1 MGLFRDNIAL
11 ERIEDR
17 LAKIEALA
25 NSLESQN
32 RSLKLEYVELYDKVS
47 HQMSRMAKRY
57 SRDKSEVNDAPVIEP
72 DEDSVDPI
80 SAKIIARR
88 GYLRNQV

>member
-1 MGLFRDNIAL
+1 MALFGNIIAL

-17 LAKIEALA
+17 LAKLETLVESLA
-25 NSLESQN
+25 RGN

-57 SRDKSEVNDAPVIEP
+57 ARDKSEVNDAPVIEP
-72 DEDSVDPI
+72 EDEGIDPI
-80 SAKIIARR
+80 SAKIHARR
-88 GYLRNQV
+88 GFLRGQA

>member
-1 MGLFRDNIAL
+1 MALFGDNIAL

-17 LAKIEALA
+17 LAKIETLA
-25 NSLESQN
+25 AGLEAEN
-32 RSLKLEYVELYDKVS
+32 RSLKLEYIELYDKVS

-57 SRDKSEVNDAPVIEP
+57 ARDKPETNAAEVIE
-72 DEDSVDPI
+72 DETAGPDPI

-88 GYLRNQV
+88 SFLRS

>member
-1 MGLFRDNIAL
+1 MSLFRDSNAL

-17 LAKIEALA
+17 LAKIETLA
-25 NSLESQN
+25 ADLEREN

-57 SRDKSEVNDAPVIEP
+57 ARDKPEQNDAEVIAEEIEGP
-72 DEDSVDPI
+72 DPI
-80 SAKIIARR
+80 SAKIIERR
-88 GYLRNQV
+88 GFLRRQV